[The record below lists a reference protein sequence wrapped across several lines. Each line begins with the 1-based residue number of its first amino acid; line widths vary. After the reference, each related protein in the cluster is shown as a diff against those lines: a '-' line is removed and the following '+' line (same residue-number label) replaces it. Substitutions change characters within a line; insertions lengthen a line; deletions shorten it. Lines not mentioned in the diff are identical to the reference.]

1 MTDTLMIFLLT
12 GLVSMSAALSA
23 GTLNKLPE
31 DKRPDFLKSRNGP
44 VTVIMI
50 GNFAA
55 LTLIGALAF
64 GFRKLD
70 WWIPLTCIFLT
81 FPVVHILILQRLL
94 GNLRNLFLM
103 APLVLVSI
111 VVLYLNW

>member
-23 GTLNKLPE
+23 GALNKLPE
-31 DKRPDFLKSRNGP
+31 DLRSGFLKSRNGP

-81 FPVVHILILQRLL
+81 FPVVHILFLQRLL

>member
-31 DKRPDFLKSRNGP
+31 GSRPDFLKRPNGL

>member
-31 DKRPDFLKSRNGP
+31 DKRPDFLKRRNGP

-81 FPVVHILILQRLL
+81 FPVIHILIFQRLL
-94 GNLRNLFLM
+94 GNLRTLFLM